1 MSKTIFD
8 NINPVVLEKVQGL
21 RLIDDELMTL
31 VFSGDKKATELLIR
45 ILLNRNDLKVK
56 KSMTQVQK
64 NNLFGRSVR
73 LDVVAEDIFQN
84 EYK

>member
-1 MSKTIFD
+1 MVETVFD
-8 NINPVVLEKVQGL
+8 NIDPVVLEKVKSL

-31 VFSGDKKATELLIR
+31 IFSGDKKATEFIIR

-64 NNLFGRSVR
+64 R
-73 LDVVAEDIFQN
+73 
-84 EYK
+84 